1 MQQPVLEL
9 KEVSRY
15 FRDRRN
21 RIITAVEDVSFSI
34 GKGEILGLVGES
46 GSGKT
51 TIGRM
56 TVGLTRASKGQIM
69 LNGEDIG
76 KVKDMKRIWT
86 KAQFIHQDPYSSL
99 DPYMT
104 VKEVLERPLSH
115 LMGVPRA
122 EQAERVEG
130 MLRVIGLRSG
140 YLPKRMQELSGGER
154 QRILIAR
161 AFMPGPVYVVA
172 DEPTSMI
179 DFVHR
184 NSVIDLL
191 RRLRSE
197 FSTSFLLITHDL
209 SVAADLCDTIGIM
222 QKAHLIEYGPKDQ
235 VLTNPRETYTK
246 ELLAAT
252 PDNLVASSTASQGK

>member
-1 MQQPVLEL
+1 MEL
-9 KEVSRY
+9 KGVSKY
-15 FRDRRN
+15 FTDRRG
-21 RIITAVEDVSFSI
+21 RIITAVDNVSFSI

-56 TVGLTRASKGQIM
+56 TVGLTRASKGEV
-69 LNGEDIG
+69 LLDGTDIAEVKNMK
-76 KVKDMKRIWT
+76 KVWT

-104 VKEVLERPLSH
+104 VKEVLERPLSY
-115 LMGVPRA
+115 LMNIA
-122 EQAERVEG
+122 KQEQGERLDEV
-130 MLRVIGLRSG
+130 LRVIGLRNS
-140 YLPKRMQELSGGER
+140 YLPKRLQELSGGER
-154 QRILIAR
+154 QRVLIAR

-179 DFVHR
+179 DFIHR
-184 NSVIDLL
+184 NSVIVLL
-191 RRLRSE
+191 RKLRSE

-222 QKAHLIEYGPKDQ
+222 HNAHVIEYGPKDQ
-235 VLTNPRETYTK
+235 VLTNPKESYTK

-252 PDNLVASSTASQGK
+252 PDNMIAASDGHQEKA